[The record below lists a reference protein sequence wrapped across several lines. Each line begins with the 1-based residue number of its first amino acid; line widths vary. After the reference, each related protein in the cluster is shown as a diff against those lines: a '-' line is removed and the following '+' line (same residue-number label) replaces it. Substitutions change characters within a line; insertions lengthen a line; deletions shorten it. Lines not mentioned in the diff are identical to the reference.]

1 MSRPYKVKHYKF
13 VGIMACIMSGF
24 MVACYLIPGTGAT
37 LGLQEWLMAGSWV
50 ALGGVFYI
58 HSKMKYGEKFGSLIE
73 IISDSDA
80 ATLQEPT
87 EELDEKLDLA
97 IEAAIAS
104 VLNDKAVKL

>member
-1 MSRPYKVKHYKF
+1 
-13 VGIMACIMSGF
+13 
-24 MVACYLIPGTGAT
+24 
-37 LGLQEWLMAGSWV
+37 
-50 ALGGVFYI
+50 
-58 HSKMKYGEKFGSLIE
+58 MKYGEKFGSLIE